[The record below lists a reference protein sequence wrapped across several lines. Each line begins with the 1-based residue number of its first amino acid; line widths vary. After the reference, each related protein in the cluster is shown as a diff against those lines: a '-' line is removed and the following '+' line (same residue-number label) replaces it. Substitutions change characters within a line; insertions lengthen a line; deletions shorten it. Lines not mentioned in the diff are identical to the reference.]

1 MPKQTL
7 TLGNPHYR
15 RILALTAL
23 AFAVLLALAVRFGS
37 TRFDLELI
45 HHGISGNLTPEDI
58 PHWYAFLNMR
68 LPRALAT
75 ALVGGILAVSGAV
88 MQGLFRNPLVEPGI
102 IGVMSGAAFSVTLY
116 IVIGAE
122 AFPQLLRWFGDYAL
136 PVAAFAGSWLMTL
149 ALYRFAKRGGQ
160 INIAAMLL
168 IGIALSGFTGAITG
182 LLTYIADD
190 SQLRSLTFWGMGTL
204 SKMDWEKLAI
214 LAAISAISLPWI
226 QRDARVLNALMLGEN
241 AAYHLGF
248 NIERAKKRQIF
259 LVALLV
265 GSCVAFTGGIAFV
278 GLIVPHIVR
287 GLTGSN
293 NRHVLPVSLLFGAAL
308 LLLADLIA
316 RIIIA
321 PAELPIGIL
330 TAALGAPFL
339 AALVWRRLGNG
350 GTT

>member
-1 MPKQTL
+1 MPEQTL
-7 TLGNPHYR
+7 NRPHYR
-15 RILALTAL
+15 RTLAITA
-23 AFAVLLALAVRFGS
+23 LALAVLLILGIRFGS
-37 TRFDLELI
+37 TRLDLALI
-45 HHGISGNLTPEDI
+45 AHGISGTLTPEEA
-58 PHWYAFLNMR
+58 PHWYAFHQMR
-68 LPRALAT
+68 LPRTLAT
-75 ALVGGILAVSGAV
+75 ALVGGNLALCGAV
-88 MQGLFRNPLVEPGI
+88 MQGLFRNPLVDPGI

-122 AFPQLLRWFGDYAL
+122 AFPAL

-149 ALYRFAKRGGQ
+149 TLYRFAKRGGQ

-168 IGIALSGFTGAITG
+168 IGTALSGFTGAITG

-190 SQLRSLTFWGMGTL
+190 NQLRSLTFWGMGTL
-204 SKMDWEKLAI
+204 SKMDWQKLAI

-226 QRDARVLNALMLGEN
+226 HQDARVLNALMLGES

-248 NIERAKKRQIF
+248 NIERAKKRQIL

-287 GLTGSN
+287 GLTGAN
-293 NRHVLPVSLLFGAAL
+293 NRHVLPVSFLLGAAL
-308 LLLADLIA
+308 LSLADLVA
-316 RIIIA
+316 RLIMA

-330 TAALGAPFL
+330 TAAIGAPFL
-339 AALVWRRLGNG
+339 ATLVWQRLGK
-350 GTT
+350 TE

>member
-1 MPKQTL
+1 MPEQTL
-7 TLGNPHYR
+7 NRPHYR
-15 RILALTAL
+15 RTLAITA
-23 AFAVLLALAVRFGS
+23 LALAVLLILGIRFGS
-37 TRFDLELI
+37 TRLDLALI
-45 HHGISGNLTPEDI
+45 AH
-58 PHWYAFLNMR
+58 
-68 LPRALAT
+68 
-75 ALVGGILAVSGAV
+75 
-88 MQGLFRNPLVEPGI
+88 GI

-122 AFPQLLRWFGDYAL
+122 AFPALLHWLGDYAL

-149 ALYRFAKRGGQ
+149 TLYRFAKRGGQ

-190 SQLRSLTFWGMGTL
+190 NQLRSLTFWGMGTL
-204 SKMDWEKLAI
+204 SKMDWQKLAI

-226 QRDARVLNALMLGEN
+226 HQDARVLNALMLGES

-248 NIERAKKRQIF
+248 NIERAKKRQIL

-287 GLTGSN
+287 GLTGAN
-293 NRHVLPVSLLFGAAL
+293 NRHVLPVSFLLGAAL
-308 LLLADLIA
+308 LSLADLIA
-316 RIIIA
+316 RLIIA

-330 TAALGAPFL
+330 TAAIGAPFL
-339 AALVWRRLGNG
+339 ATLVWQRLGK
-350 GTT
+350 TE

>member
-1 MPKQTL
+1 MPEQTL
-7 TLGNPHYR
+7 NRPHYR
-15 RILALTAL
+15 RTLAITAL
-23 AFAVLLALAVRFGS
+23 
-37 TRFDLELI
+37 
-45 HHGISGNLTPEDI
+45 
-58 PHWYAFLNMR
+58 
-68 LPRALAT
+68 ALAT
-75 ALVGGILAVSGAV
+75 ALIGGILAVSGTV

-102 IGVMSGAAFSVTLY
+102 IGIMSGAAFSVTLY

-122 AFPQLLRWFGDYAL
+122 AFPALLHWLGDYAL
-136 PVAAFAGSWLMTL
+136 PAAAFSGSWLMTL

-204 SKMDWEKLAI
+204 SKMNWEKLAI
-214 LAAISAISLPWI
+214 LAAISALSLPWI
-226 QRDARVLNALMLGEN
+226 QRDVRVLNALMLGEN

-265 GSCVAFTGGIAFV
+265 GSCVAFTGCIAFV

-293 NRHVLPVSLLFGAAL
+293 NRHILPVSLLFGAAL
-308 LLLADLIA
+308 LLADLIA
-316 RIIIA
+316 RTIIA

-350 GTT
+350 GNT

>member
-1 MPKQTL
+1 
-7 TLGNPHYR
+7 
-15 RILALTAL
+15 
-23 AFAVLLALAVRFGS
+23 
-37 TRFDLELI
+37 
-45 HHGISGNLTPEDI
+45 
-58 PHWYAFLNMR
+58 
-68 LPRALAT
+68 
-75 ALVGGILAVSGAV
+75 
-88 MQGLFRNPLVEPGI
+88 
-102 IGVMSGAAFSVTLY
+102 
-116 IVIGAE
+116 
-122 AFPQLLRWFGDYAL
+122 
-136 PVAAFAGSWLMTL
+136 MTL

-190 SQLRSLTFWGMGTL
+190 NQLRSLTFWGMGTL
-204 SKMDWEKLAI
+204 SKMDWQKLAI

-226 QRDARVLNALMLGEN
+226 HQDARVLNALMLGEN

-287 GLTGSN
+287 GLTGAN
-293 NRHVLPVSLLFGAAL
+293 NRHILPVSLLFGAAL

-316 RIIIA
+316 RTIIA

-339 AALVWRRLGNG
+339 ATLVWQRLGK
-350 GTT
+350 TE

>member
-1 MPKQTL
+1 MPEQTL
-7 TLGNPHYR
+7 NRPHYR
-15 RILALTAL
+15 RTLAITA
-23 AFAVLLALAVRFGS
+23 LALAVLLILGIRFGS
-37 TRFDLELI
+37 TRLDLALI
-45 HHGISGNLTPEDI
+45 AHGISGTLTPEEA
-58 PHWYAFLNMR
+58 PHWYAFHQMR

-75 ALVGGILAVSGAV
+75 ALVGGNLALCGAV
-88 MQGLFRNPLVEPGI
+88 MQGLFRNPLVDPGI

-122 AFPQLLRWFGDYAL
+122 AFPALLHWLGDYAL

-149 ALYRFAKRGGQ
+149 TLYRFAKRGGQ

-190 SQLRSLTFWGMGTL
+190 NQLRSLTFWGMGTL
-204 SKMDWEKLAI
+204 SKMDWQKLAI

-226 QRDARVLNALMLGEN
+226 HQDARVLNALMLGES
-241 AAYHLGF
+241 AAWHLGF
-248 NIERAKKRQIF
+248 NIERAKKRQIL

-287 GLTGSN
+287 GLTGAN
-293 NRHVLPVSLLFGAAL
+293 NRHVLPVSFLLGAAL
-308 LLLADLIA
+308 LSLADLIA
-316 RIIIA
+316 RLIMA

-330 TAALGAPFL
+330 TAAIGAPFL
-339 AALVWRRLGNG
+339 ATLVWQRLGK
-350 GTT
+350 TE